1 MHQNETK
8 IPVYFLPGLAAN
20 TSIFKNIK
28 LDSDRFEMY
37 FLEWMIPFEEESISD
52 YALRFCSK
60 VNHPNAVLVGVSFG
74 GIIAQEMNLVHNFRK
89 IVIISSVTV
98 SYTHLTLPTT
108 PYV

>member
-28 LDSDRFEMY
+28 LDPDRFEMY

-89 IVIISSVTV
+89 IM
-98 SYTHLTLPTT
+98 
-108 PYV
+108 